1 MGGDRCRREQE
12 RGGARSQRRKNTWR
26 LWKVGRGEGDVRTRP
41 FELRVRPR
49 PPTHWLVLCGSGA
62 GGPSGAGLLQPGGS
76 RARAQRARIASSGCF
91 LPGAGMSRCGSVFP
105 SSRTFFDPFKSE
117 SVRFEHHS
125 EKKRL
130 P

>member
-1 MGGDRCRREQE
+1 
-12 RGGARSQRRKNTWR
+12 
-26 LWKVGRGEGDVRTRP
+26 
-41 FELRVRPR
+41 
-49 PPTHWLVLCGSGA
+49 
-62 GGPSGAGLLQPGGS
+62 
-76 RARAQRARIASSGCF
+76 
-91 LPGAGMSRCGSVFP
+91 MSRCGSVFP